1 MSNSA
6 NRVRFS
12 LMSTRDFED
21 RDLAMRIVNLLL
33 SLPPNVRPDMFDV
46 HEPLKR
52 KVESANDIVDL
63 LVNKGALSV
72 GQRSGLLQLKSR
84 NGVSYQIHWRKTRR
98 PGFSAVGGSFMQDA
112 IDRDR
117 NIVENW
123 LGGIRDL
130 TEIVSPAYGEI
141 RSLAGNEGIAF
152 NLQTRLPDVPPISIY
167 GKEYIALFGRDKIE
181 QAPFLESFRMA
192 EGYWLVAHSSVLESV
207 PDAKRSEIRSYFG
220 EDAFM
225 ADGRRKYKDGR
236 APIFDLSNS
245 LCGE

>member
-1 MSNSA
+1 
-6 NRVRFS
+6 
-12 LMSTRDFED
+12 MSTRDFED

-33 SLPPNVRPDMFDV
+33 NLPSNVRPDMFDV

-63 LVNKGALSV
+63 LVKEGASRV
-72 GQRSGLLQLKSR
+72 GQRSCLLQLKSR
-84 NGVSYQIHWRKTRR
+84 NGVSYQIHWRKTHR
-98 PGFSAVGGSFMQDA
+98 PGFSAVGGWFMHDA

-117 NIVENW
+117 NIVDNW
-123 LGGIRDL
+123 LSSIRDL
-130 TEIVSPAYGEI
+130 AEIVSPAYGEI
-141 RSLAGNEGIAF
+141 RSLAGNEGSPL
-152 NLQTRLPDVPPISIY
+152 NLQIRLPDVPPISIY
-167 GKEYIALFGRDKIE
+167 GEEYIALFGRNKIE
-181 QAPFLESFRMA
+181 QAPFLEISRIV